1 MKYMNEFDI
10 HMAKRQFMC
19 GYTPYRAA
27 LVFTVIELRDW
38 TDLNS
43 DGWAYWRKPLQAA
56 QRAISHIESGTY
68 EEDIRRARE
77 DISLEEFKAAIRP
90 IKSFLTR
97 QNVSDADRKLIL
109 SAVDEVV
116 GKRGVKA

>member
-1 MKYMNEFDI
+1 MKYMNEYDF
-10 HMAKRQFMC
+10 HMARRMFV
-19 GYTPYRAA
+19 GRDTPYRSA
-27 LVFTVIELRDW
+27 LVSTVEELKDW
-38 TDLNS
+38 VDTYS

-56 QRAISHIESGTY
+56 QRAISHIEPSTY
-68 EEDIRRARE
+68 EEDNRRARE
-77 DISLEEFKAAIRP
+77 DISLEEFKASIRP

-97 QNVSDADRKLIL
+97 HNVCEEDRKLIL

>member
-10 HMAKRQFMC
+10 HMAQRRFTR
-19 GYTPYRAA
+19 GYTPNRAA
-27 LVFTVIELRDW
+27 LVFTVTELRDW

-43 DGWAYWRKPLQAA
+43 DGWAYWLPPSRAA
-56 QRAISHIESGTY
+56 QRAISHIESTTN
-68 EEDIRRARE
+68 EENDRRARE

>member
-1 MKYMNEFDI
+1 MKYMNEVDI
-10 HMAKRQFMC
+10 HMAKRRFTR
-19 GYTPYRAA
+19 GHTPYRAA
-27 LVFTVIELRDW
+27 LVFTVTELRDW
-38 TDLNS
+38 ADLNS
-43 DGWAYWRKPLQAA
+43 DGWAYWRKPVQAA
-56 QRAISHIESGTY
+56 QRAISHIASTTN
-68 EEDIRRARE
+68 EENDRRVRE

-97 QNVSDADRKLIL
+97 EKVSDADRKLIL

>member
-1 MKYMNEFDI
+1 
-10 HMAKRQFMC
+10 MARGRFV
-19 GYTPYRAA
+19 GRDTPYRSA
-27 LVFTVIELRDW
+27 LVFTVEELKDW
-38 TDLNS
+38 ADHNS

-68 EEDIRRARE
+68 AEDIRRARE

-97 QNVSDADRKLIL
+97 ENVCEVERKRIL

-116 GKRGVKA
+116 GKRGVTA

>member
-1 MKYMNEFDI
+1 MKYMNDFDLR
-10 HMAKRQFMC
+10 MAQRRFV
-19 GYTPYRAA
+19 GRGTPYRSA
-27 LVFTVIELRDW
+27 LVFTVEELKDW
-38 TDLNS
+38 VDLNS
-43 DGWAYWRKPLQAA
+43 DGWAYWRKPLRAA
-56 QRAISHIESGTY
+56 QRAISLIESTTY
-68 EEDIRRARE
+68 EEDNRRARE

-97 QNVSDADRKLIL
+97 QNVSEVDRKLIL